1 MSAGW
6 NILAVIVA
14 GVAGTITNSVVVAL
28 LTPNEFVP
36 LATSPGRLGVAVAVA
51 ALLLA
56 IYALTSG
63 IGAAIFALVALT
75 VIPSLL
81 AKLVFG
87 VGAPWAFVLGFNAV
101 YAVTAWAV
109 YLGIGRLTASRSSPP
124 PH

>member
-109 YLGIGRLTASRSSPP
+109 YLGIGRLTASRSTPP